1 MVNHPSSINRMP
13 FPEPYIHHAAT
24 AHACTII
31 LLHGRSSNGPEFAE
45 ELFEARTST
54 GLNLAEHFPGW
65 RWVFPSAKARLSTV
79 FQEEINEW
87 FDIYSLGDTS
97 KESHCQVE
105 GLRNAVRFILDLVE
119 EEAKLVET
127 SEKVVLGGISQGE
140 ATALQA
146 FLCGRRKL
154 GAFVGASGWLPF
166 AGQIEAILRES
177 EGSETQVAAFLQNNL
192 GLGDWVSTCSAG
204 LGSVLQTPVFLGHG
218 VDDIWVDIKLGKQA
232 RDVLE
237 SMGIDVTWK
246 NYMGAEQN
254 GHWLKEAEEFDD
266 IVAFLEGK
274 VI

>member
-1 MVNHPSSINRMP
+1 MP
-13 FPEPYIHHAAT
+13 FPELYIHHAAT
-24 AHACTII
+24 AHAYTII
-31 LLHGRSSNGPEFAE
+31 LLHGRGGNGPEFAE

-54 GLNLAEHFPGW
+54 GLNLAEHFPDW
-65 RWVFPSAKARLSTV
+65 RWVFPSAKAHFSTV
-79 FQEEINEW
+79 FQEEIAEW
-87 FDIYSLGDTS
+87 FDIYSLSDTS
-97 KESHCQVE
+97 KESHRQIE
-105 GLRNAVRFILDLVE
+105 GLRYAVRFILDLVE
-119 EEAKLVET
+119 EEAKLVGT

-166 AGQIEAILRES
+166 AGQVEAILRES
-177 EGSETQVAAFLQNNL
+177 EGSETQVAAFLRNNL
-192 GLGDWVSTCSAG
+192 GLGDWGSTCSAD

-218 VDDIWVDIKLGKQA
+218 VDDIWVDLELGKQA

-246 NYMGAEQN
+246 NYMGAGQD
-254 GHWLKEAEEFDD
+254 GHWLKEVEEFDD
-266 IVAFLEGK
+266 IVKFLKAK